1 MKKVIFAI
9 AMLFCCAI
17 SEVYAQATLEY
28 IPQFNMQV
36 NQLIAH
42 GGPQYQYLI
51 QRFRNVN
58 WGKDLRTQEVPIVT
72 RDEIQALYREKE
84 MIEQLRWHYF
94 QISRSSGYSGVGNT
108 EYGMISTMLSNM
120 VISNYIPLQT
130 RLRFFTVHRPDAV
143 R

>member
-42 GGPQYQYLI
+42 GGPQYQYLM

-58 WGKDLRTQEVPIVT
+58 WNKDLRTQEVPIVT
-72 RDEIQALYREKE
+72 RTEIQAFYREKE
-84 MIEQLRWHYF
+84 LISQLQMHYF
-94 QISRSSGYSGVGNT
+94 RNSRPVGYLGVGNA
-108 EYGMISTMLSNM
+108 EYGMISTMLSNL

-130 RLRFFTVHRPDAV
+130 RLQFFTVQRPDAV